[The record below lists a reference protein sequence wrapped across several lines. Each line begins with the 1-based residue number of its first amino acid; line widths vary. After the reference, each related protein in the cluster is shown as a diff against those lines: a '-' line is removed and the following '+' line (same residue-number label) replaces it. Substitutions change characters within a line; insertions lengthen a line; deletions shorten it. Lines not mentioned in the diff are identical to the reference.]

1 MEKET
6 VNPEKVK
13 KPFNKKKLK
22 YGTLATIITV
32 VFIAVV
38 VVLNLIAGVLTDRK
52 GLKIDLTK
60 EQYYDISQESIDYI
74 KTIKTDVEIA
84 VTAKESNLESKTGKM
99 VIETLNKFK
108 QYNDHITVDFY
119 DVASNPEIITKYSQ
133 IYNGEIKEGQIVVEA
148 NDKVK
153 VLDIVNGLFTIQSD
167 YYGNSSITGYKGEQE
182 LLSAVMNV
190 TDANPKKAAI
200 ISLYNGASICHTN
213 NGNVITI
220 LSTLMDKNG
229 YEVSEV
235 DIMTDALSPEDYD
248 LIVLPAPM
256 NDLTPDSIKKME
268 DFLYNDGNLDRDM
281 LYIADSIQY
290 ATPNLDDFLEVWGI
304 EVGSGTVVYD
314 DADNSQY
321 VYITRGEL
329 TAPIAQLAD
338 ETYTEGLSNTKL
350 PVIAPLS
357 RPINLLFDANVDRT
371 TKAILTTTD
380 SAFLYPMEIQSSEE
394 VQPMAEAA
402 ENGEEPTEAETE
414 PPTEFD
420 PDKAEKS
427 QYNLMAVA
435 TKSNTDSN
443 NNVHEN
449 NLMVIGGTS
458 ILDYYLVISS
468 TYNNAEYVI
477 NAINKMCG
485 KENTVIIA
493 QKDLSSQTIDI
504 KSPQIKAI
512 SRVVIYVIPLTVV
525 AAGIVVFLRRKN
537 R

>member
-6 VNPEKVK
+6 VKPEKEK
-13 KPFNKKKLK
+13 RAFNKKKLK

-32 VFIAVV
+32 VFIAVI

-84 VTAKESNLESKTGKM
+84 VTAKESSLESQTGKM
-99 VIETLNKFK
+99 VLETLNKFK

-119 DVASNPEIITKYSQ
+119 DVASNPDIITRYSQ
-133 IYNGEIKEGQIVVEA
+133 IYNGEIKEGQIVIEA

-213 NGNVITI
+213 NGNVITL

-229 YEVSEV
+229 YEVSEI
-235 DIMTDALSPEDYD
+235 DLMSDALSPDDYD
-248 LIVLPAPM
+248 LIVLPAPI
-256 NDLTPDSIKKME
+256 NDLTQDSIKKME

-281 LYIADSIQY
+281 LYIADYIQY

-304 EVGSGTVVYD
+304 EVGSGIVYD
-314 DADNSQY
+314 DTDYSQY
-321 VYITRGEL
+321 VYTTRGEL
-329 TAPIAQLAD
+329 TAPIGQLAD
-338 ETYTEGLSNTKL
+338 ETYMDGLSNTKL
-350 PVIAPLS
+350 PVVVPLS
-357 RPINLLFDANVDRT
+357 RPVNLLFDSNVDRT
-371 TKAILTTTD
+371 TKSILTTTD
-380 SAFLYPMEIQSSEE
+380 SAFLYPMEVQSAEE
-394 VQPMAEAA
+394 AQAMAEAA

-414 PPTEFD
+414 PATEFD

-427 QYNLMAVA
+427 LYNLMAVA

-449 NLMVIGGTS
+449 NLMVIGGAS
-458 ILDYYLVISS
+458 ILDYYLVNSS
-468 TYNNAEYVI
+468 TYNNAEYVV
-477 NAINKMCG
+477 NAVNKMCG

-493 QKDLSSQTIDI
+493 QKDLSAQTIDI
-504 KSPQIKAI
+504 KSSQIKAI
-512 SRVVIYVIPLTVV
+512 SRVVIYVIPLIVV